1 MNDQPHNQKHLVT
14 LGGLLAPGGPLDRRR
29 VRLQTGWLVGVG
41 LLVGVPVGYVAATVW
56 PDSRAVPIPM
66 GAGEKAVL
74 LRDYARAIEDRNA
87 LIANLKQQVT
97 ALNERLRT
105 HDVALAATQAHGE
118 TMVPDQT
125 IAHHAQTEEGLRHE
139 TLRILGEFGIRHVA
153 VVEWPSGSR

>member
-1 MNDQPHNQKHLVT
+1 MSDQPHNQKHLMT
-14 LGGLLAPGGPLDRRR
+14 LGGLLASAGPPDRR

-41 LLVGVPVGYVAATVW
+41 LFVGVSVGYLAATVG
-56 PDSRAVPIPM
+56 PDSRVVPIPM

-87 LIANLKQQVT
+87 LIANLKQHVT
-97 ALNERLRT
+97 TLNERLRT
-105 HDVALAATQAHGE
+105 HDAALAATQAHGE

-139 TLRILGEFGIRHVA
+139 TIRILGEFGIRHVA
-153 VVEWPSGSR
+153 VVERPSGSR

>member
-1 MNDQPHNQKHLVT
+1 MNDQPHNQKHLVA
-14 LGGLLAPGGPLDRRR
+14 LGDLLAPAGPPDRWH
-29 VRLQTGWLVGVG
+29 VRLQTGWLVGAG
-41 LLVGVPVGYVAATVW
+41 LFVGVSVGYLAATVW
-56 PDSRAVPIPM
+56 PDSRVVPIPM

-97 ALNERLRT
+97 TLNERLRT
-105 HDVALAATQAHGE
+105 HDAALAATQAHGE

-139 TLRILGEFGIRHVA
+139 TIRILGEFGIRHVA
-153 VVEWPSGSR
+153 VVERPSGSR